1 MSYCTKTD
9 ILNFLP
15 QSELTQLT
23 DDDGNGIEDTGILD
37 SVISSADATIDGY
50 LQVRKA
56 EVPLSPVPNLI
67 KDFSVAISIFYLH
80 SRRGIEFGVDDIKRV
95 RYENAIKTLEK
106 IAEGKLSLGEGS
118 SSPQTETGGPK
129 TNKTSNDSVFTR
141 DSMEG
146 F

>member
-1 MSYCTKTD
+1 MPYCSKTD

-15 QSELTQLT
+15 QDELTQLT
-23 DDDGNGIEDTGILD
+23 DDDGNRVEDAGILD

-56 EVPLSPVPNLI
+56 SVPLSPVPNLI
-67 KDFSVAISIFYLH
+67 RDFSIAITIFYLH
-80 SRRGIEFGVDDIKRV
+80 SRRGIEFSTEDIKRL

-118 SSPQTETGGPK
+118 SSAQTETGGPK
-129 TNKTSNDSVFTR
+129 TNKTSDNRVFTR
-141 DSMEG
+141 NTMEG
-146 F
+146 Y